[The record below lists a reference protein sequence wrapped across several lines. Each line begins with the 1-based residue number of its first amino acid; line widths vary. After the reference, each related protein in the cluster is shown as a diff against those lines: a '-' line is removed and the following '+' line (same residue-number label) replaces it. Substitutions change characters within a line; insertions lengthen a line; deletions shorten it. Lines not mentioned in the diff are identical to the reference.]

1 MKKKS
6 ERLQSVHAV
15 ADRDTQLQAGEY
27 NVSRASLE
35 QQQKKLSDLK
45 QYYAEYSA
53 ASSLHRVES
62 LDIQRLLET
71 RQFMNKLSDA
81 IAQQGHIVSQAE
93 GAVIDS
99 KNKWVNARKKSKS
112 LEQLSSNQRDI
123 ERKHD
128 DVLQQKAADDLN
140 AQRFVWRN
148 NQHNNFVA

>member
-1 MKKKS
+1 MQKKS
-6 ERLQSVHAV
+6 DRLQSVHAV
-15 ADRDTQLQAGEY
+15 ADRDTQIHAGAY
-27 NVSRASLE
+27 SLSRASLE
-35 QQQKKLSDLK
+35 QQQQKLNDLK
-45 QYYAEYSA
+45 NYYAEYSA

-93 GAVIDS
+93 NALLDS

-112 LEQLSSNQRDI
+112 LEQLSTNQRDI

-128 DVLQQKAADDLN
+128 DFLQQKAADDLN